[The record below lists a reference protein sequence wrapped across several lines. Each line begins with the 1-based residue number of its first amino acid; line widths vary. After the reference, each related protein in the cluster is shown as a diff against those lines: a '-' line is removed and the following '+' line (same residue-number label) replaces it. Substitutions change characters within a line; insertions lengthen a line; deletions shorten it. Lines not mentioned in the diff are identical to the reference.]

1 MSYQSINV
9 TAFGLQTGTGLG
21 ELQNTDSVP
30 DILPGLYFKNNS
42 RLSQNYL
49 YLVIEVNPAV
59 LEALDIRLV
68 EILDDLRSKGYS
80 GEKGYLEDS
89 SSEIRA
95 GGDKVFTKVIK
106 LPSSKLYAD
115 KFNLT
120 YTLRATSAIGIKKDF
135 NITINVVP
143 YYLHLDPRNGK
154 WIDVYGNAI
163 PFSNR
168 DWRIWP
174 SLFDIQSDIRSY
186 NNNGSTVYGEIQNPI
201 RAYEFI
207 GQSNIINQDLF
218 PLLFDPQ
225 INSVSTIYAVEG
237 DSGKYSIL
245 GEKGVNFSSKSL
257 GSIAT
262 YNTSLIQDYYQSA
275 NYGVFTSSSK
285 SDVLHIRSILRHEI
299 GTTASRNGGYLSPP
313 WHIIDQ
319 SDFSTF
325 MFWDEDFD
333 YDTPDVDPCY
343 DVPIGQQIKTCQDP
357 TASNYFGTVGVSGY
371 HPTADE
377 TSQVTPA
384 IYNAFQANQCY
395 SGWWF
400 HHDSSICKYS
410 DDEEDTGAG
419 GQFLAQF
426 YIDQYPSASGCDG
439 VLRLDADGGVH
450 PYTFTLTCAASDTG
464 CTTQAAADDFSNTF
478 SVVDG
483 EITRTTGGD
492 GTNDFTNMTNGTSG
506 LAQFDFDGMCGISPA
521 SPDDLYIM
529 TVSHA
534 GTSGSVVLYI
544 GADFQ
549 NTADELSYNCKDA
562 TALNYINSNVSESTL
577 CRFCD
582 VNTGQLNSGVVGNL
596 SSLATRLNRSLS
608 NNTPTA
614 FYSKDDYVTNCSST
628 TGNNTYICASD
639 GLGKITWYF
648 KSAIIQDETFGYAF
662 DIIGQSTEVDNT
674 DSTQKWL
681 LQYRR
686 YSHETYETY
695 YENSNH
701 ATEYL
706 SRVNLF
712 TNAATNGLAL
722 TMVDHSDSTLSDSD
736 KLRTIEISG
745 ADATATTFSS
755 SGLDSKGEQWGWY
768 IAKLSFVDTNEAHE
782 LEKCTYYTEPLKI
795 QVPGCV
801 ESTASNWH
809 LSSFGVS
816 NYPVTF
822 NDQFVVGKEAECNY
836 IDFENFTSNI
846 LEYMS
851 FRVFYDSSQSG
862 LDCAFDIKLQW
873 TLLQPVPIGGL
884 DAYTPGG
891 VYGSGDF
898 GWNTFGTAN
907 NAFFQLVKGIAALE
921 IGLDFIHPN
930 LLIGD
935 GDGSTKARIHAF
947 TAADNNSLTPYEPI
961 PLTLDVA
968 YANGLFN
975 LVGEQGMSNTAHA
988 PVVSV
993 TMGTSYQTGV
1003 VGVGCKAASMQI
1015 GVTYGELQKLI
1026 EIPFLDAP
1034 GVLVSGQQF
1043 LNAGNVFPSDLGGTP
1058 FEVQTQAGLC
1068 QDCSD
1073 LSNVEVLGCT
1083 DPFSCNFKADA
1094 TVDDGTCTNDN
1105 LFGVF
1110 EPGLAGSG
1118 TLIQTV
1124 QSGNDDFG
1132 SYGELGAVINPCS
1145 YCTDPNASNYSPAGN
1160 YYRTLYLQGQGLTPA
1175 ELSDVLLCTNTLPGI
1190 CNAVD
1195 TNLCYYEI
1203 AGCTDYTAS
1212 NFNIEATLDDG
1223 SCVYDTTI
1231 PGCTDPD
1238 ACNYNPNAT
1247 GDDGSC
1253 NNTPDETLN
1262 CSAFDNWTIVD
1273 VIQPSL
1279 CDGVTTDG
1287 SFILKNS
1294 TYSGAFYFKIENA
1307 SDGGAFFTSDT
1318 NSAYYYVNGAGAAD
1332 PENPY
1337 VALSAGA
1344 YGAASGAGAAT
1355 FVNVYGDQPSFINN
1369 ASYPVA
1375 NIVVVQDPSSGT
1387 SITVSG
1393 HSGGTFKIS
1402 LIYGINDAEYG
1413 TAHFANNACYCGN
1426 LLSEVQGN
1434 IASWS
1439 TNANTTNNIYDNT
1452 QAVYVSPDG
1461 AWTTELWYGKS
1472 ISYFN
1477 LVMAAASGVNRFT
1490 GARTNINC
1498 GCCDPEASNY
1508 NEVVATTN
1516 PYGCTPS
1523 TCEFYGCT
1531 DPEASNYWPKANYAC
1546 TNPETQEDCEPCIYG
1561 NVSVNSLYSPQFCMP
1576 KNLSAQIGIIK
1587 KCIATSGTNAYVNM
1601 ITGQTECAYNDAW
1614 RLILIE
1620 YLLSRRGL
1628 DCLYNC
1634 KDAATP
1640 DLERQPS
1647 CDERATMGVLVGS
1660 LGYLMSVGERRTF
1673 HVGMTLSYK
1682 PALEADPRFFVL
1694 NYLPGNVGSITI
1706 KHPSEYGDDNTAAE
1720 SAQHQNLTPDKWLG
1734 WYVCEEGPSKPTN
1747 LNYIDKF
1754 INFVQNY
1761 CRSCTVQED
1770 IEELPS
1776 DNYAPGVITINGM
1789 VITINNED
1797 FQ

>member
-21 ELQNTDSVP
+21 DLKNTDSVP

-42 RLSQNYL
+42 RLLQNYL
-49 YLVIEVNPAV
+49 YLVIEVNPTIV
-59 LEALDIRLV
+59 EALDIRLV
-68 EILDDLRSKGYS
+68 EILDDLKSKGYS
-80 GEKGYLEDS
+80 NEKGYLEQNT
-89 SSEIRA
+89 SEIRA

-106 LPSSKLYAD
+106 LPDNRIYVD
-115 KFNLT
+115 RFNLK

-135 NITINVVP
+135 NINIDVVP

-154 WIDVYGNAI
+154 WIDVYGNTI
-163 PFSNR
+163 PYSSG
-168 DWRIWP
+168 DWKKW
-174 SLFDIQSDIRSY
+174 SSFFDIQSDIKSY
-186 NNNGSTVYGEIQNPI
+186 YDNGSTVYGEIQNPI

-237 DSGKYSIL
+237 DSYGGKFTIL

-275 NYGVFTSSSK
+275 NYGVLTSNSK

-299 GTTASRNGGYLSPP
+299 GTTLNASRSGDGGNYGGYYSPP
-313 WHIIDQ
+313 WHVLDQ
-319 SDFSTF
+319 SDFNTF
-325 MFWDEDFD
+325 MFWDDDFD
-333 YDTPDVDPCY
+333 YDTTDVDPCY
-343 DVPIGQQIKTCQDP
+343 DVVSGQAIKTCQDP
-357 TASNYFGTVGVSGY
+357 TASNYFGTVNASTGY
-371 HPTADE
+371 HPTVDPN
-377 TSQVTPA
+377 SQVTPA
-384 IYNAFQANQCY
+384 IFNAFQANQCY

-400 HHDSSICKYS
+400 HHDSSVCQYS
-410 DDEEDTGAG
+410 DADEDTGAG
-419 GQFLAQF
+419 GQFVASF
-426 YIDQYPSASGCDG
+426 YIDEYPTESGCDG
-439 VLRLDADGGVH
+439 VLRLDANGGVH
-450 PYTFTLTCAASDTG
+450 PYTFTLICAASDTG
-464 CTTQAAADDFSNTF
+464 CTDQAGADTRSNTF

-483 EITRTTGGD
+483 VITRTAGSD
-492 GTNDFTNMTNGTSG
+492 GTNDFTNMTDGTNG
-506 LAQFDFDGMCGISPA
+506 LASFGFNGMCGISPS
-521 SPDDLYIM
+521 SPDDLYIL
-529 TVSHA
+529 TISHA
-534 GTSGSVVLYI
+534 GTSGSVVMYI

-549 NTADELSYNCKDA
+549 NTADDLTYNCKDA
-562 TALNYINSNVSESTL
+562 TALNYINSNVSESSL

-582 VNTGQLNSGVVGNL
+582 INTGHLNSGVAGNL
-596 SSLATRLNRSLS
+596 SSLATRLSRSLS
-608 NNTPTA
+608 NDTPTA

-628 TGNNTYICASD
+628 TGDNTYICASD

-648 KSAIIQDETFGYAF
+648 KSATIQDETFGYAF
-662 DIIGQSTEVDNT
+662 DIINSSTEIDNT
-674 DSTQKWL
+674 DSTQKWIL
-681 LQYRR
+681 KYRR
-686 YSHETYETY
+686 YSQETYETY

-712 TNAATNGLAL
+712 DNAATNGLAL
-722 TMVDHSDSTLSDSD
+722 TMVDHSDSTLSESD
-736 KLRTIEISG
+736 KLRTIEVSG
-745 ADATATTFSS
+745 ANATTTTFSA

-768 IAKLSFVDTNEAHE
+768 IAKLAFVDTNEAHE
-782 LEKCTYYTEPLKI
+782 LEKCTYYTEPVKI

-801 ESTASNWH
+801 DSTASNWH
-809 LSSFGVS
+809 LSSFGIS

-822 NDQFVVGKEAECNY
+822 NDQFVVGKETECEF

-846 LEYMS
+846 LDYME

-862 LDCAFDIKLQW
+862 IDCAFDIKLQW
-873 TLLQPVPIGGL
+873 TLTQSVPIGGL
-884 DAYTPGG
+884 QAYAPGE

-907 NAFFQLVKGIAALE
+907 NAFFQLVKGIAALD
-921 IGLDFIHPN
+921 IGFDYMHPN
-930 LLIGD
+930 LSINAGD
-935 GDGSTKARIHAF
+935 GVTKVRINAK
-947 TAADNNSLTPYEPI
+947 TAAGNDSPTPYTPI
-961 PLTLDVA
+961 DLQLNTA
-968 YANGLFN
+968 YAAGLFL
-975 LVGEQGMSNTAHA
+975 LVDSQGQTNTAQA
-988 PVVSV
+988 PVLSV
-993 TMGTSYQTGV
+993 TMGTSFETGV
-1003 VGVGCKAASMQI
+1003 VGVGCVDANMTLGI
-1015 GVTYGELQKLI
+1015 TYGELQKTI
-1026 EIPFLDAP
+1026 DIQFLDAP
-1034 GVLVSGQQF
+1034 GILVSGQQF

-1058 FEVQTQAGLC
+1058 FEIATQAGLC
-1068 QDCSD
+1068 QNCSD
-1073 LSNVEVLGCT
+1073 LSNVQVQGCT
-1083 DPFSCNFKADA
+1083 DPLACNVNPEA
-1094 TVDDGTCTNDN
+1094 TVDDGSCVTDN
-1105 LFGVF
+1105 LFGSIF
-1110 EPGLAGSG
+1110 ELGTPGSG
-1118 TLIQTV
+1118 TLIQAGAGATV
-1124 QSGNDDFG
+1124 GDNTGQ
-1132 SYGELGAVINPCS
+1132 LGGVFNPCS
-1145 YCTDPNASNYSPAGN
+1145 FCTDSNASNWNASGA
-1160 YYRTLYLQGQGLTPA
+1160 YYRTLYKSAYNLPDD
-1175 ELSDVLLCTNTLPGI
+1175 ELNAALLCTNTLPGI
-1190 CNAVD
+1190 CNSVD
-1195 TNLCYYEI
+1195 TNLCYYEL
-1203 AGCTDYTAS
+1203 AGCTDYTAT
-1212 NFNIEATLDDG
+1212 NFNIEATVDDN
-1223 SCVYDTTI
+1223 SCVYDSTI

-1247 GDDGSC
+1247 GNDGSC
-1253 NNTPDETLN
+1253 SDVPDETLN
-1262 CSAFDNWTIVD
+1262 CSEFDNWTITD
-1273 VIQPSL
+1273 VIQPSV

-1307 SDGGAFFTSDT
+1307 SDNGAFFTSDVVST
-1318 NSAYYYVNGAGAAD
+1318 YYYVNGAGVTD
-1332 PENPY
+1332 LDNPY
-1337 VALSAGA
+1337 AVFAEGAA
-1344 YGAASGAGAAT
+1344 YGA
-1355 FVNVYGDQPSFINN
+1355 GDSFINN

-1375 NIVVVQDPSSGT
+1375 NIVVAQDPSSGT

-1393 HSGGTFKIS
+1393 HSGGTFKIRM
-1402 LIYGINDAEYG
+1402 LYAINDNSHGNGFG
-1413 TAHFANNACYCGN
+1413 TFYYKYNSCYCTN
-1426 LLSEVQGN
+1426 LLSEIQGN
-1434 IASWS
+1434 ISSW
-1439 TNANTTNNIYDNT
+1439 TANSNITNNIYDNT

-1461 AWTTELWYGKS
+1461 AWQSTGHDYP
-1472 ISYFN
+1472 YFN
-1477 LVMAAASGVNRFT
+1477 LVIAASSGINRFT
-1490 GARTNINC
+1490 NVRTNINC

-1516 PYGCTPS
+1516 PYGCTPT

-1546 TNPETQEDCEPCIYG
+1546 TDPETQEDCEPCIYG

-1647 CDERATMGVLVGS
+1647 CDERATMGILIGS

-1682 PALEADPRFFVL
+1682 PALETDARFFVL

-1706 KHPSEYGDDNTAAE
+1706 KHPSEYGDDDTAAE

-1776 DNYAPGVITINGM
+1776 ENYAPGVITINGM